1 MKLVQLNLRAYG
13 PFTNKMIDFE
23 DAAGS
28 APESAGLH
36 LLLGA
41 NEAGKST
48 ALRGLRAVLFGMSD
62 MRDAHL
68 HPKDMLRVAVKIRTT
83 EGELLHVERRK
94 GKGAKSLLFVETE
107 KAVPVEDWSRILPVD
122 DADLFEQMFG
132 LNYERLLA
140 GGRQLAEFKSDIGQA
155 LLAAAG
161 DIGETVARMREM
173 QQCADA
179 IYSPRATSSKLRQA
193 LSAYQ
198 TADKAFRDERY
209 TSREYKA
216 AVSRADEI
224 GEELARIVVERARS
238 TTEQHRLTRLQT
250 AAPHVQRLLED
261 EKAQEAY
268 GSAVALADGFEARF
282 NTTVATLRTAEGRRD
297 DSIAELERLNRELAN
312 VQRDPGLAALVAE
325 IDQLKDISG
334 KILGARADRPKREAE
349 WKTLSSAR
357 DGLCSDLGVAIDAL
371 PRLRTEQRKRIELL
385 SGKHLVLA
393 AKRAEL
399 PARISGL
406 ESSLCDA
413 ELALSEVP
421 TPLDTGELAEGLA
434 QVRAK
439 KQPES
444 EVKRLRFERDQF
456 AQRLNRDLSALPFW
470 SGTPE
475 QLETARTPLTISV
488 NEFAER
494 FVKHE
499 ALEQQL
505 IEGRR
510 KVIAQVEGHSDS
522 LRRLERQK
530 AIPTEMELAS
540 ARALRGNRWAAVKD
554 CWLRGVEGG
563 LAETT
568 FLGNAAESLPEAYE
582 SAVTNADSVADDLRL
597 EAERVEQKRTAL
609 EALDGAKKCLRECER
624 DIVEHRAE
632 LVCLEAKWTSLWAD
646 AGIAP
651 RSPREMQ
658 AWLETRATLVGQWR
672 DLGRLTNQV
681 IEAEEEVK
689 RWRES
694 LGTLLGDA
702 GASSLADL
710 VQRAE
715 VRVRESAEI
724 RQKRIDRELTVRQLR
739 SNLDAALRESRK
751 NEAELAEW
759 RTLWGSAIAGLPVTV
774 FADPAS
780 VYEVVKMIDAVF
792 DAVEEMDRLQYRI
805 DAMRADETRFI
816 AAVRSLSIRAGRH
829 ELVEG
834 DPLLAIG
841 RLHEM
846 ARVAQTNETRAT
858 GIMAGQ
864 AREQQ
869 KLSEAENAVARHE
882 KTLNDLMSE
891 ARTNTASLVPEAIR
905 ANQKRIEL
913 ERLIDGHRR
922 ALTSSCGSLSLYE
935 FVAQVRAIDIDLLPS
950 AIDRVR
956 EEIGTLEDE
965 KTKFTSERDAIDK
978 EFQVREA
985 AVALRSASCEKE
997 FAAARIKALT
1007 AEYIEQQLGSTLL
1020 AKATALYREKHQDP
1034 LLKRAG
1040 EYFTTLTCRAF
1051 VGLAIDEDENQR
1063 VLKGIRGNGG
1073 AHLDVDA
1080 MSDGTRDQ
1088 LFLALR
1094 LAYIENYCDNT
1105 SVCPVILDDV
1115 LMAFDDERT
1124 AATLSA
1130 LQELSRKTQ
1139 VLVFTHHEH
1148 HVTLAKTTLGEGGYH
1163 LHELSSEFSTGAA

>member
-13 PFTNKMIDFE
+13 PFTNKTIDFG

-28 APESAGLH
+28 APENSGLH

-68 HPKDMLRVAVKIRTT
+68 HPKDMLRVALKIRTT

-107 KAVPVEDWSRILPVD
+107 KAVPVEDWARILPVD
-122 DADLFEQMFG
+122 NAELFEQMFG

-140 GGRQLAEFKSDIGQA
+140 GGRQLAEFKNDIGQA

-173 QQCADA
+173 QERADA

-216 AVSRADEI
+216 AVSRRDEI
-224 GEELARIVVERARS
+224 EEELTRITGERARS

-261 EKAQEAY
+261 EKALATH
-268 GSAVALADGFEARF
+268 GTAVALADDFEGRF
-282 NTTVATLRTAEGRRD
+282 NSTVANLRTAEGRRD
-297 DSIAELERLNRELAN
+297 DSIVELERLNRELAN
-312 VQRDPGLAALVAE
+312 VQRDPALAGLVAE
-325 IDQLKDISG
+325 IDQLKDLSG
-334 KILGARADRPKREAE
+334 KILGARVDRPKREAE
-349 WKTLSSAR
+349 WKTLSSTR
-357 DGLCSDLGVAIDAL
+357 DGLCTDLGVAIDVV
-371 PRLRTEQRKRIELL
+371 PRLRIEQRKRIELL
-385 SGKHLVLA
+385 SGKYLVLD

-399 PARISGL
+399 PGRISGL
-406 ESSLCDA
+406 ESSLSDA

-421 TPLDTGELAEGLA
+421 TPSDTGELAERLA
-434 QVRAK
+434 QVRTK
-439 KQPES
+439 KQPEA
-444 EVKRLRFERDQF
+444 EVKRLRLEKDQF
-456 AQRLNRDLSALPFW
+456 TERLNRDLSALPFW

-475 QLETARTPLTISV
+475 QLETVRTPLTVSV

-499 ALEQQL
+499 ALGQQL
-505 IEGRR
+505 IEERR
-510 KVIAQVEGHSDS
+510 KIIAQAEGHSDS
-522 LRRLERQK
+522 LRRLERK
-530 AIPTEMELAS
+530 KTIPTEAELAA
-540 ARALRGNRWAAVKD
+540 ARALRENGWIAVKD
-554 CWLRGVEGG
+554 CWLRGAEGG
-563 LAETT
+563 SAEAA
-568 FLGNAAESLPEAYE
+568 FLGQTTESLPEAYE
-582 SAVTNADSVADDLRL
+582 SAVTNADTVADNLRL
-597 EAERVEQKRTAL
+597 EAERVEQKRTAM
-609 EALDGAKKCLRECER
+609 EALDGAKKRLRECER
-624 DIVEHRAE
+624 DIGEHRAE
-632 LVCLEAKWTSLWAD
+632 LVRMETQWTSLWAD

-658 AWLETRATLVGQWR
+658 AWLESRTNLVGQWR
-672 DLGRLTNQV
+672 DLGRLTGQV
-681 IEAEEEVK
+681 NEAETEVK
-689 RWRES
+689 LWRES
-694 LGTLLGDA
+694 LCTLLGVV
-702 GASSLADL
+702 GESSLVDL

-724 RQKRIDRELTVRQLR
+724 RRKRTDGELAVRQLR
-739 SNLDAALRESRK
+739 SNLDAAQREQRK
-751 NEAELAEW
+751 NETDLGEW
-759 RTLWGSAIAGLPVTV
+759 GTLWGNAIAGLPVSE
-774 FADPAS
+774 FADPVA
-780 VYEVVKMIDAVF
+780 VHEVVKMIDAVF
-792 DAVEEMDRLQYRI
+792 AASEEMDRLQYRI
-805 DAMRADETRFI
+805 DAMRADEENFI
-816 AAVRSLSIRAGRH
+816 EAVRTLSVRAGRN

-834 DPLLAIG
+834 DALLAIG
-841 RLHEM
+841 KLQEM
-846 ARVAQTNETRAT
+846 ARFAQTNETRAT
-858 GIMAGQ
+858 GVIGGQ

-869 KLSEAENAVARHE
+869 KVSDAENAVVRYE
-882 KTLNDLMSE
+882 KALNELRSE
-891 ARTNTASLVPEAIR
+891 AQTETASLIPDAIR
-905 ANQKRIEL
+905 ANQKRL
-913 ERLIDGHRR
+913 DLVGRIDGHRT
-922 ALTSSCGSLSLYE
+922 ALAGSCGNLPLND
-935 FVAQVRAIDIDLLPS
+935 FVAQVIAADQDLLPS
-950 AIDRVR
+950 ALERVR
-956 EEIGTLEDE
+956 EEIGTLED
-965 KTKFTSERDAIDK
+965 KKAAFTSERDAIDK

-985 AVALRSASCEKE
+985 AVALRTASCEKE
-997 FAAARIKALT
+997 SAAARIEALT

-1020 AKATALYREKHQDP
+1020 AKAMALYREKHQDP

-1040 EYFTTLTCRAF
+1040 EYFATLTCGAF

-1063 VLKGIRGNGG
+1063 VLKGIRAQGG
-1073 AHLDVDA
+1073 THLDLDA

-1094 LAYIENYCDNT
+1094 LAYIENYCEKT
-1105 SVCPVILDDV
+1105 AVCPVILDDV

-1148 HVTLAKTTLGEGGYH
+1148 HVALANAALGTGGYR
-1163 LHELSSEFSTGAA
+1163 LHELATPSLAAA